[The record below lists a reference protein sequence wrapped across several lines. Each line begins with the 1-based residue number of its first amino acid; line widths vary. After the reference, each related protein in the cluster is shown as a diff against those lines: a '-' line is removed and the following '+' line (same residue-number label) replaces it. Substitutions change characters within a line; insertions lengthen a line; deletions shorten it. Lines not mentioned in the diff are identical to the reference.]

1 MPAKNPFLIKVDLLI
16 VATPRKWTDNDDYV
30 VSLRAMMN
38 MNQMVGLLVT
48 NYIYLFPYRLIIH

>member
-1 MPAKNPFLIKVDLLI
+1 MPAKNPSLIKIDSLI

-30 VSLRAMMN
+30 VYLRAMMN

-48 NYIYLFPYRLIIH
+48 NYIYLFPYRLIIY